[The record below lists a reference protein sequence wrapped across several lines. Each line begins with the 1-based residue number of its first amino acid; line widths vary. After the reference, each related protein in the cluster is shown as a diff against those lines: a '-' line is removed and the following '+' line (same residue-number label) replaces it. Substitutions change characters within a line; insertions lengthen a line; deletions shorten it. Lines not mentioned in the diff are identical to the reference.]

1 MEANLGYIHDL
12 FEEDMIISF
21 GSGPRSH
28 DFFGENMIICF
39 GSEHRS
45 HDLLGEHTIISFG
58 SGPTSNDLFEE
69 DMSISFV
76 ETVDELRR
84 ETRGWF
90 AVAVFLIS
98 SENAK
103 LGLNVFDMV
112 GKPVP

>member
-12 FEEDMIISF
+12 LEEDIIISF
-21 GSGPRSH
+21 GSGH

-58 SGPTSNDLFEE
+58 SGPTSHDLFGA
-69 DMSISFV
+69 DMIISFV
-76 ETVDELRR
+76 DTVDELRR

-90 AVAVFLIS
+90 AVAILLIS

-103 LGLNVFDMV
+103 LNVLDMV

>member
-1 MEANLGYIHDL
+1 MFKANLGYIHDL
-12 FEEDMIISF
+12 FEEDIIISF

-39 GSEHRS
+39 GS
-45 HDLLGEHTIISFG
+45 
-58 SGPTSNDLFEE
+58 GPTSFDLFGA
-69 DMSISFV
+69 DMIISFV

-90 AVAVFLIS
+90 AVAILLIS
-98 SENAK
+98 YENAK
-103 LGLNVFDMV
+103 LNVLDMV